1 MGWRVPERPSSVYDT
16 AVTSEHAKDPRT
28 NPRLARVVLDDLRRG
43 DLRSTLRRDLRELYL
58 FYLDEDTRK
67 RLAGMGRVKRWFL
80 LVIWLAK
87 SLFLNLPPL
96 RRVLLVLSFLC
107 FFMST
112 VRFQVGTVD
121 LDVNLI
127 GLAFFLVL
135 VVLMLELKDKLLARD
150 ELETG
155 RAVQRSLFPESDPE
169 IPGWEVRLYTRS
181 ANEVGGDL
189 VDYLWV
195 HPERRLGVALGD
207 VSGKGLGAAL
217 LMAKLQATLRALA
230 TDAPSLPELAAGM
243 NAIFCRDQVPGRYAT
258 LLYLELEPGSG
269 AVRLLN
275 AGHLPPLVLTTSG
288 VRETEPVARPIGM
301 LPDSTYREQTV
312 SLEPGDGLL
321 VYSDGVTEARNA
333 EGDFFGDARLHDL
346 AEHLRIRPAA
356 EGVQALVQEVEAF
369 TGEEPQSDDLSLVW
383 IKRVPVGRPV
393 A

>member
-1 MGWRVPERPSSVYDT
+1 MNSD
-16 AVTSEHAKDPRT
+16 HAKDPRT

-58 FYLDEDTRK
+58 FYLDEDARK

-96 RRVLLVLSFLC
+96 RRVLLVASFLC
-107 FFMST
+107 FFMSS
-112 VRFQVGTVD
+112 VRFQLGTVD
-121 LDVNLI
+121 FDVNLI

-195 HPERRLGVALGD
+195 DPGRRLGVALGD

-230 TDAPSLPELAAGM
+230 TDSPSLPELAARM

-275 AGHLPPLVLTTSG
+275 AGHLPPLVLTASG

-301 LPDSTYREQTV
+301 LPDSTYREQAV

-333 EGDFFGDARLHDL
+333 EGEFFGDARLHRL
-346 AEHLRIRPAA
+346 VEGLRNRPAA
-356 EGVQALVQEVEAF
+356 EGVQALVREVEAF

-383 IKRVPVGRPV
+383 IKRT
-393 A
+393 

>member
-1 MGWRVPERPSSVYDT
+1 MSRDGGRN
-16 AVTSEHAKDPRT
+16 PRT
-28 NPRLARVVLDDLRRG
+28 NPRLARVVLEDLRRG
-43 DLRSTLRRDLRELYL
+43 DLRSALRRDLRALYA
-58 FYLDEDTRK
+58 FYLDEESRK

-80 LVIWLAK
+80 LVLWLAK

-107 FFMST
+107 FFFSS
-112 VRFQVGTVD
+112 VSFQLGTVD

-155 RAVQRSLFPESDPE
+155 RTVQRSLFPESDPE
-169 IPGWEVRLYTRS
+169 IAGWDVRLYTRS

-195 HPERRLGVALGD
+195 DPSRLGVALGD

-230 TDAPSLPELAAGM
+230 TDSPSLPDLAARM

-258 LLYLELEPGSG
+258 LVYLELEPGSG
-269 AVRLLN
+269 RVRLLN
-275 AGHLPPLVLTTSG
+275 AGHLPPVVLARDG
-288 VRETEPVARPIGM
+288 HREMEPVARPIGL
-301 LPDSTYREQTV
+301 LPDSTFREQTL
-312 SLEPGDGLL
+312 SLEPGDGLV

-333 EGDFFGDARLHDL
+333 EGAFYGEARLL
-346 AEHLRIRPAA
+346 HLLRELRGRPVADA
-356 EGVQALVQEVEAF
+356 VRTLVRDVETF
-369 TGEEPQSDDLSLVW
+369 VGEEPQSDDLSLVW
-383 IKRVPVGRPV
+383 IKRGS
-393 A
+393 